1 MAIEIPLSIKY
12 RPKKLSDVIGQEV
25 VVKSLTN
32 ALKSKTLHHAYIFEG
47 NLGSGKTSVSRI
59 LAAMENC
66 EKAPTIEPCG
76 TCNNCISIFAGKS
89 IDVKEVDA
97 ASNRGI
103 DDIRQIKEEIK
114 LHPVYGNVKYVI
126 IDEAA
131 SLTGF
136 AAEAALKMIEEPPQ
150 GVRFVLATTDAHKLI
165 DTIRSRCISFKFHK
179 VNWMLMYE
187 HLQKIVE
194 LEKIIC
200 EDEVLKLISKNS
212 KGSVR
217 DSLQYLQTLINYVGD
232 EKITL
237 DIAKEV
243 LGSIDSDLY
252 FKLINAIVTMNIPAS
267 MILVNNLFLNGKDV
281 GSILNG
287 LYEHLN
293 NLSIIANCSGSTEDC
308 LSKLGYSSLD
318 NFYSYLGFS
327 INEIKKYNY
336 QLSTFQKEHKIV
348 INKFIDMLAKV
359 NAGIELNIDPQ
370 ILLNQYIIN
379 SMIYFQKTISSK

>member
-47 NLGSGKTSVSRI
+47 IVGSGKTSTGRI

-66 EKAPTIEPCG
+66 EKAPTTEPCG
-76 TCNNCISIFAGKS
+76 TCNNCISIFSGKS

-114 LHPVYGNVKYVI
+114 LHPVYGNVKYI
-126 IDEAA
+126 LIDECH

-150 GVRFVLATTDAHKLI
+150 GVRFILATTDAHELL
-165 DTIRSRCISFKFHK
+165 DTIHSRCISFKFHK
-179 VNWMLMYE
+179 VNWMVMYE
-187 HLQKIVE
+187 HLQKIVK
-194 LEKIIC
+194 LEEINC
-200 EDEVLKLISKNS
+200 EDDVLKLISKNS

-217 DSLQYLQTLINYVGD
+217 DSLQYLQTLINYVGE

-237 DIAKEV
+237 DVAKKI
-243 LGSIDSDLY
+243 LGSIDRDLY
-252 FKLINAIVTMNIPAS
+252 FKLINAIVTMNVPAS

-293 NLSIIANCSGSTEDC
+293 NLSVIVNCSNSTEDC
-308 LSKLGYSSLD
+308 LSKLGYNSLD
-318 NFYSYLGFS
+318 DFYSYLGFS
-327 INEIKKYNY
+327 IDDIKKYNY
-336 QLSTFQKEHKIV
+336 QLSTFKKEHKII
-348 INKFIDMLAKV
+348 INKFIDILAKV

-370 ILLNQYIIN
+370 ILLNQYVIN
-379 SMIYFQKTISSK
+379 SMIHFQKITSSN